1 MDSTNTVIMK
11 KDTKRR
17 MKKQTIEKNIV
28 NKVMHKIMDWTK
40 KGNNIKIKKMRNKR
54 KQNFRFSP

>member
-1 MDSTNTVIMK
+1 MK